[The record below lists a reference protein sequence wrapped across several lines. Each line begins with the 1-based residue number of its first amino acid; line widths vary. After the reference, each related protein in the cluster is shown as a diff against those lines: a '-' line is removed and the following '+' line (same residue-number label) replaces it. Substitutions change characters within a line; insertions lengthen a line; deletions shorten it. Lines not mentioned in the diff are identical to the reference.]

1 MYTYIIVFIL
11 SCAGKHYLECS
22 IIHEI
27 VNKRKKRY
35 DAILLSDFS
44 SCGDFFLLQI
54 ATKGGSK
61 VCWRI
66 VGLMKLQD

>member
-44 SCGDFFLLQI
+44 SCGDFFYYKLLQKE
-54 ATKGGSK
+54 AVRYAGG
-61 VCWRI
+61 
-66 VGLMKLQD
+66 